1 MLQINLSYKTDQL
14 VGLLILHEEF
24 LMKIVVLMKQ
34 VPNEDTAIKIDPSK
48 QSIIEDNVTFITNEP
63 DTYGLEEAL
72 LMKEKVDVIDEVVV
86 CSMGTTS
93 CQQTIKDALAK
104 GADRGIF
111 INNPEQSNQDPLSRA
126 KIIAKVLENEKFDI
140 ILSGLQ
146 SDDDGYAQLG
156 VLLAELLNMSHAS
169 LVMGTEFM
177 DNETVKVKRELESG
191 WFQWSELKLP
201 ISLTI
206 QSGLNQPRYASLK
219 GIMGVKKKTIDTFEV
234 SDLGLS
240 SIESK
245 TELVKLFNPVKTKT
259 TQYIDG
265 TSDEVVEK
273 LVEIMKNEIK
283 VI

>member
-1 MLQINLSYKTDQL
+1 
-14 VGLLILHEEF
+14 
-24 LMKIVVLMKQ
+24 MKIAVLMKQ
-34 VPNEDTAIKIDPSK
+34 VPNEDAAIKIESEGK
-48 QSIIEDNVTFITNEP
+48 SIIEDNVTFITNEP

-72 LMKEKVDVIDEVVV
+72 LMKDKMDNIDEVVV
-86 CSMGTTS
+86 CTMGPES
-93 CQQTIKDALAK
+93 AQQTIKDALAK

-111 INNPEQSNQDPLSRA
+111 INNSDQRYQDPLYRA

-156 VLLAELLNMSHAS
+156 ILLAELMNMNHAS
-169 LVMGTEFM
+169 LVMGTEFI

-201 ISLTI
+201 VSLTI

-219 GIMGVKKKTIDTFEV
+219 GIMGVKKKTIDSYNFN
-234 SDLGLS
+234 DLG
-240 SIESK
+240 IEEKSQ
-245 TELVKLFNPVKTKT
+245 TELIKLFNPEKTKVT
-259 TQYIDG
+259 KFLEG
-265 TSDEVVEK
+265 SSDEIVEQ
-273 LVEIMKNEIK
+273 LVDVLKNDVK

>member
-1 MLQINLSYKTDQL
+1 
-14 VGLLILHEEF
+14 
-24 LMKIVVLMKQ
+24 MKIVVLMKQ
-34 VPNEDTAIKIDPSK
+34 VPNEDTAIKIDSSR

-72 LMKEKVDVIDEVVV
+72 LMREKVDSIDEVVV
-86 CSMGTTS
+86 CSMGATS

-111 INNPEQSNQDPLSRA
+111 INNPEQSSQDPLSRA
-126 KIIAKVLENEKFDI
+126 KIIAKVLENEKFNI
-140 ILSGLQ
+140 VLSGLQ

-156 VLLAELLNMSHAS
+156 VLLAELLGMSHAS
-169 LVMGTEFM
+169 LVMGTEFIS
-177 DNETVKVKRELESG
+177 DETVKVKRELESG

-219 GIMGVKKKTIDTFEV
+219 GIMGVKKKTIDTFEL

-240 SIESK
+240 DIDSK
-245 TELVKLFNPVKTKT
+245 TELVKLFTPIKTKT

-265 TSDEVVEK
+265 NADEVVEK
-273 LVEIMKNEIK
+273 LVHIMKNEIK

>member
-1 MLQINLSYKTDQL
+1 
-14 VGLLILHEEF
+14 
-24 LMKIVVLMKQ
+24 MKIAVLMKQ
-34 VPNEDTAIKIDPSK
+34 VPNEDAAIKIESEGK
-48 QSIIEDNVTFITNEP
+48 SIIEDNVTFITNEP

-72 LMKEKVDVIDEVVV
+72 LMKDKMDNIDEVVV
-86 CSMGTTS
+86 CTMGPES
-93 CQQTIKDALAK
+93 AQQTIKDALAK

-111 INNPEQSNQDPLSRA
+111 INNSDQRYQDPLYRA

-156 VLLAELLNMSHAS
+156 ILLAELMNMNHAS
-169 LVMGTEFM
+169 LVMGTEFI

-201 ISLTI
+201 VSLTI

-219 GIMGVKKKTIDTFEV
+219 GIMGVKKKTIDSYNFN
-234 SDLGLS
+234 DLQ
-240 SIESK
+240 IEGKSQ
-245 TELVKLFNPVKTKT
+245 TELIKLFNPEKTKVT
-259 TQYIDG
+259 KFLEG
-265 TSDEVVEK
+265 SSDEIVEQ
-273 LVEIMKNEIK
+273 LVDVLKNDVK